1 MTLQIGLVGRD
12 GILLASDRCR
22 IAIQNGVRTTSQI
35 SKYILSG
42 KHVFTF
48 AGDDVA
54 QEIAEQ
60 TVKALD
66 ANPFEDP
73 GKAGQRIFNF
83 LGRPVPNPGAVLGIA
98 QGQLWHLSFSG
109 SGYSATPISDKIV
122 AGDALN
128 AAVFFSERH
137 YFDLQNSID
146 GLKKLA
152 AHMICMGGKLN
163 PAGVQGL
170 EIIVWD
176 RARDTIGRVDDHE
189 IQALSDLSEKLDA
202 DIGRAFAE

>member
-22 IAIQNGVRTTSQI
+22 IAIQNGVRTASQI
-35 SKYILSG
+35 SKYILSE

-48 AGDDVA
+48 ARDDVA

-73 GKAGQRIFNF
+73 GKAGQRILKF

-98 QGQLWHLSFSG
+98 QGQLWYLSFSG
-109 SGYSATPISDKIV
+109 TGYSATPIADTIV

-128 AAVFFSERH
+128 AAVVFSERH
-137 YFDLQNSID
+137 YFDLQNRID
-146 GLKKLA
+146 GLKRSAEVRK
-152 AHMICMGGKLN
+152 
-163 PAGVQGL
+163 
-170 EIIVWD
+170 
-176 RARDTIGRVDDHE
+176 RAKKRKT
-189 IQALSDLSEKLDA
+189 KKK
-202 DIGRAFAE
+202 